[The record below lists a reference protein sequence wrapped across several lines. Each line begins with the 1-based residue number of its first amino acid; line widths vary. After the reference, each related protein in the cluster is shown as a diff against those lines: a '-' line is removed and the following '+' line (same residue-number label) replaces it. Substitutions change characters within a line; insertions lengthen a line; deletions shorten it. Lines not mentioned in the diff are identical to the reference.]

1 MRTAPLTVAA
11 LTAAALLLTACSG
24 DGDDGGDDGGN
35 GGSAA
40 GTACSVDGMT
50 IEVGPANAAP
60 AAGDTGNVPVTLT
73 NNGDADCTLEG
84 FPGVELHAEGDSAV
98 LPEEEGAQPQQL
110 TLAKDTAATFTITYV
125 RGAADGT
132 GVLDAAKLGIGL
144 PGGSEEQSFPW
155 SYGAVPVNGE
165 GVPEATVSAFQQ
177 AGD

>member
-1 MRTAPLTVAA
+1 MRSTPLTVAA

-24 DGDDGGDDGGN
+24 DGDDGGDAK
-35 GGSAA
+35 GSNTAA

-73 NNGDADCTLEG
+73 NSGDAACVLEG

-98 LPEEEGAQPQQL
+98 VPEEEGARPQQL

-125 RGAADGT
+125 RGEEGGAGA
-132 GVLDAAKLGIGL
+132 LDVAKLGISL
-144 PGGSEEQSFPW
+144 PGGSDEQSFPW
-155 SYGAVPVNGE
+155 SYGPVPVDGK
-165 GVPEATVSAFQQ
+165 GVPDASVSAFQQ